1 MKKTMSDSMKL
12 KEGIVVVFLANII
25 NLVINLAT
33 NFLLPKYLSV
43 DSYAFIKTYQL
54 YSSYAGVLSLGFVDG
69 MYLKYGGKEFIDIN
83 KGDLDKNI
91 SSFRIFQLIIT
102 FLLLPFVFIL
112 KDYTY
117 AVFVFTILPVN
128 MAGYFRSL
136 YQSIGE
142 FKKYSRLMNSVT
154 ILTFMINIV
163 LLFVVKTDV
172 YQIYLALY
180 VILNI
185 VIWLMLELYLRKS
198 VNYSFS
204 YFLFSL
210 SEMVDNIKDGI
221 LLMLGNFSNTI
232 LTSMDRW
239 FIKALMNTYAFAQY
253 SFACSMENFV
263 NFAVT
268 PITITLYNYFCNHQ
282 EIQEVKKIRNLTMI
296 FATCLI
302 SCAFPAK
309 FILENFLTKYIE
321 SSSVMFILFAAQFFY
336 VIIKSIY
343 VNLYKAQN
351 KQKVYFTKLI
361 LVIAFGFVFNIACY
375 LMWHAKE
382 SFAIGTFLSA
392 IVWLILSYLDFKW
405 MKYSIKEITYIVI
418 IPVSFIIV
426 GYSFNSIIGFLLY
439 FTISIVLTLL
449 LMHDSVKTIKNFIT
463 EVSKRMLKSAKM
475 CN

>member
-1 MKKTMSDSMKL
+1 M
-12 KEGIVVVFLANII
+12 
-25 NLVINLAT
+25 
-33 NFLLPKYLSV
+33 
-43 DSYAFIKTYQL
+43 
-54 YSSYAGVLSLGFVDG
+54 GFVDG

-102 FLLLPFVFIL
+102 FLLLPLVFIL

-204 YFLFSL
+204 YSLFSL
-210 SEMVDNIKDGI
+210 SETVDNVKDGI

-253 SFACSMENFV
+253 SFACSMENSH
-263 NFAVT
+263 
-268 PITITLYNYFCNHQ
+268 CN
-282 EIQEVKKIRNLTMI
+282 
-296 FATCLI
+296 
-302 SCAFPAK
+302 P
-309 FILENFLTKYIE
+309 
-321 SSSVMFILFAAQFFY
+321 FF
-336 VIIKSIY
+336 
-343 VNLYKAQN
+343 
-351 KQKVYFTKLI
+351 
-361 LVIAFGFVFNIACY
+361 
-375 LMWHAKE
+375 
-382 SFAIGTFLSA
+382 
-392 IVWLILSYLDFKW
+392 
-405 MKYSIKEITYIVI
+405 
-418 IPVSFIIV
+418 
-426 GYSFNSIIGFLLY
+426 
-439 FTISIVLTLL
+439 IVLY
-449 LMHDSVKTIKNFIT
+449 
-463 EVSKRMLKSAKM
+463 
-475 CN
+475 